1 MHQTISGV
9 TLNKTKV
16 VDRKAVEDF
25 VDNTHED
32 FKKIESGEN
41 CLYSNMDL
49 VSDNALNYLNVFSE
63 KASDNQLKFIIRNE
77 FDKLEKIYP
86 YMGDVFID
94 EYFNK
99 SLDNIKNLDTFKFSK
114 DEVSLFLESLEYD
127 TNRSICKK
135 LFQEASLEYS
145 ISVET
150 YKGSNVVIKK
160 LKDMHFNLDY
170 DFSFLGNKSS
180 HSMTNYKFII
190 IDGMIESV
198 GEIHHLLFEASQN
211 KMPYVIFCFGVSP
224 EVKHVIIE
232 NNKKGITEVF
242 PVCLTFDENT
252 INILNDI
259 ALLHKS
265 EVVSSQKGQTISQ
278 EVRKKLKTGKTII
291 LNRSGFILN
300 PVAQDSDIVIHK
312 RYLEKRASS
321 AQNQHNQAAIVKRIK
336 RLSNKSI
343 KIYIPESIKSSTKFI
358 RELDYILRFFKSMNH
373 KMIYFKKNDN
383 NSFYFMPYACIELIS
398 KCVESIETT
407 YKNIHKLI
415 LNFGE

>member
-1 MHQTISGV
+1 
-9 TLNKTKV
+9 
-16 VDRKAVEDF
+16 
-25 VDNTHED
+25 
-32 FKKIESGEN
+32 
-41 CLYSNMDL
+41 
-49 VSDNALNYLNVFSE
+49 
-63 KASDNQLKFIIRNE
+63 
-77 FDKLEKIYP
+77 
-86 YMGDVFID
+86 
-94 EYFNK
+94 
-99 SLDNIKNLDTFKFSK
+99 
-114 DEVSLFLESLEYD
+114 
-127 TNRSICKK
+127 
-135 LFQEASLEYS
+135 
-145 ISVET
+145 
-150 YKGSNVVIKK
+150 
-160 LKDMHFNLDY
+160 
-170 DFSFLGNKSS
+170 
-180 HSMTNYKFII
+180 
-190 IDGMIESV
+190 
-198 GEIHHLLFEASQN
+198 
-211 KMPYVIFCFGVSP
+211 MPYVIFCFGVSP